1 MARVHQELVAF
12 REVFPMGSIS
22 PSSLNLTNRQAT
34 PAADL
39 AQQAKQAQ
47 AQAAAQQAQQA
58 NLHQTYHGDHMVL
71 YCPWDSNH
79 RLNNGC

>member
-1 MARVHQELVAF
+1 
-12 REVFPMGSIS
+12 MGSIS
-22 PSSLNLTNRQAT
+22 PSSVNLTNRQAT

-58 NLHQTYHGDHMVL
+58 NLQFTP
-71 YCPWDSNH
+71 CPDPPME
-79 RLNNGC
+79 GFDPV